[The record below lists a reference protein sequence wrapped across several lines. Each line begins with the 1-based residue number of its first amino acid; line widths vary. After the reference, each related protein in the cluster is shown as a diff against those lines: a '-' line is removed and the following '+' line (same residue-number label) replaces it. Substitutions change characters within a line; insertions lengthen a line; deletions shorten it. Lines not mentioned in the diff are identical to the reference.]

1 MKQLARILLALAVV
15 GGAPSQVLISG
26 AGATFPYPIYA
37 RWFDEF
43 QRLHP
48 GAQITY
54 QPIGSG
60 AGLRQL
66 EAGAVDFAASDC
78 PIRNAKILLLHFPT
92 VLGAVVPIYNL
103 PDLDA
108 ELNFTPEALAGIFL
122 GTIRRWDDPALTR
135 VNPGVALPPD
145 EIAVVHRSEASG
157 TTFVWSDFLSKASP
171 AWRSAAGAGMSLAW
185 RVGVGARGNEGVAGL
200 VKQTRNAIGYVEL
213 AYAVQNRLAYGRVRN
228 SAGAFVKADSRSI
241 AAAASAL
248 KDLPDDLSMS
258 ITGASG
264 VDAYPVASFTWL
276 LTPARIAD
284 PQRREIVAGFL
295 RWMLVSGQRM
305 AEPLGYA
312 PLPSP
317 VAAKSLLAVARIH

>member
-1 MKQLARILLALAVV
+1 MKRHTGVLLALPLV
-15 GGAPSQVLISG
+15 GAALAQVLISG

-37 RWFDEF
+37 RWFDEYH
-43 QRLHP
+43 RLHP
-48 GAQITY
+48 AERITY

-78 PIRNAKILLLHFPT
+78 PIRDAKIPILHFPT

-103 PDLDA
+103 TGLDA

-122 GTIRRWDDPALTR
+122 GTIRRWDDPELARL
-135 VNPGVALPPD
+135 NPGVALPAD

-171 AWRSAAGAGMSLAW
+171 AWRNGPGAGMSLAW
-185 RVGVGARGNEGVAGL
+185 RVGIGARGNEGVAGL
-200 VKQTRNAIGYVEL
+200 VKQTHHAIGYVEL

-228 SAGAFVKADSRSI
+228 TAGVFVKADSRSI
-241 AAAASAL
+241 AAAANSVR
-248 KDLPDDLSMS
+248 DVPDDLRMS
-258 ITGASG
+258 ITGAPG
-264 VDAYPVASFTWL
+264 ADAYPVASFTWL
-276 LTPARIAD
+276 LTPVRIAD
-284 PQRREIVAGFL
+284 PRRREIVAGFL

-305 AEPLGYA
+305 AEGPGYA
-312 PLPSP
+312 PLPAR
-317 VAAKSLLAVARIH
+317 VTDKALRAVARIN